1 MKIPSIKALP
11 LMRVESIHRAAA
23 IPMKKVIKVAI
34 AEDFRDIQSGEKSN
48 SIYKYIRVNQR
59 LSAIISGKKSIIS

>member
-1 MKIPSIKALP
+1 
-11 LMRVESIHRAAA
+11 
-23 IPMKKVIKVAI
+23 MKKVINVAI

>member
-1 MKIPSIKALP
+1 
-11 LMRVESIHRAAA
+11 MRVESIHRAAA
-23 IPMKKVIKVAI
+23 IPMKKVIKLAI

>member
-1 MKIPSIKALP
+1 MPSIKALP

-23 IPMKKVIKVAI
+23 IPRKKVINVAI
-34 AEDFRDIQSGEKSN
+34 AEDFRDIQSGEISN

-59 LSAIISGKKSIIS
+59 LSSFISGKKSLIS